1 MTTSKKKK
9 DDNNS
14 NIKRPVISFSL
25 CHKSC
30 VRLKTRRIQMAFTS
44 LQNEES
50 FSEKNLICPITNK
63 IFQDPVLAGDGRV
76 YERSAIVQW
85 IQENGTSPI
94 TLEPISIDDL
104 LPEPSVKQLCQREQ
118 MPVTYS
124 TGNEEVTLS
133 PLKVAQSPPIIA
145 QPSIVATARQL
156 IDNRKR
162 SDFICFIGTL
172 IVLAIIVFI
181 IAIPL
186 VTRSH
191 SSGTICFVNRFQ
203 LSHCVEKTCPLFLP
217 KGFIE

>member
-1 MTTSKKKK
+1 VSQE
-9 DDNNS
+9 
-14 NIKRPVISFSL
+14 F
-25 CHKSC
+25 

-63 IFQDPVLAGDGRV
+63 IFQDPVLAGDGHV
-76 YERSAIVQW
+76 YERTAIVQW
-85 IQENGTSPI
+85 IREHGTSPI

-104 LPEPSVKQLCQREQ
+104 LPEQSIKQLCQREQ

-133 PLKVAQSPPIIA
+133 PLKAPRSPPTIA
-145 QPSIVATARQL
+145 QPSIVATARRL

-162 SDFICFIGTL
+162 NDFICFICTL
-172 IVLAIIVFI
+172 IVLAIIAFV

-186 VTRSH
+186 ITRSH
-191 SSGTICFVNRFQ
+191 SSGTICFV
-203 LSHCVEKTCPLFLP
+203 HLF
-217 KGFIE
+217 